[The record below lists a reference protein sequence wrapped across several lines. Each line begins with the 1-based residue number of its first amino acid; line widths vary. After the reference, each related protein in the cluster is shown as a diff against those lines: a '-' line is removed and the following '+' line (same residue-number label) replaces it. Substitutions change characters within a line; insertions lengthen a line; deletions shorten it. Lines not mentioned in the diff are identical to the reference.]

1 MPLTPNGPA
10 PYPPYG
16 KVVQVIEQ
24 HRHVGL
30 ASPIT
35 RENVARLID
44 SDGLAPRVMRA
55 LQLFDLIDERGQ
67 PTPRFEA
74 LVDAPTE
81 EEFRQRLATILRA
94 AYADV
99 FQYLSDPRTASAER
113 LDSLFR
119 SYEPRG
125 QRDRMVACFRG
136 LCEYVGIMDPPDG
149 APSGQAPPPP
159 RRRPSRVRVPQTL
172 AAVNFADATGGTLP
186 LDASGLHPFL
196 QVLLAQLPE
205 IGSAWP
211 AEGREAWSDLAAAG
225 FRLLYQPAP
234 DDEAASAEETDSGS
248 AP

>member
-30 ASPIT
+30 ATPIT

-44 SDGLAPRVMRA
+44 SDALAPRVMRA
-55 LQLFDLIDERGQ
+55 LQLFDLIDDRGN

-81 EEFRQRLATILRA
+81 EEFRQRFATVLRA

-99 FQYLSDPRTASAER
+99 FQYLADPRAATVER

-136 LCEYVGIMDPPDG
+136 LCEYVGMMDSPDG
-149 APSGQAPPPP
+149 TPASEAPPV
-159 RRRPSRVRVPQTL
+159 RRRPPRGRVPQTL
-172 AAVNFADATGGTLP
+172 SAVNFADATGGTMP
-186 LDASGLHPFL
+186 LDPSGLHPFL

-205 IGSAWP
+205 IGAPWP
-211 AEGREAWSDLAAAG
+211 ADKREAWGDLAAAG
-225 FRLLYQPAP
+225 FRLLYQPAL
-234 DDEAASAEETDSGS
+234 DDEGARGDEVTE
-248 AP
+248 

>member
-30 ASPIT
+30 ATPIT

-55 LQLFDLIDERGQ
+55 LHLFDLIDERGQ

-81 EEFRQRLATILRA
+81 EEFRQRFATILRA

-99 FQYLSDPRTASAER
+99 FQYLSDPRASSAER

-136 LCEYVGIMDPPDG
+136 LCEYVGIMDAPDG
-149 APSGQAPPPP
+149 APAGQPPPTT
-159 RRRPSRVRVPQTL
+159 RRRPARTRIPLS
-172 AAVNFADATGGTLP
+172 AASFATADGGTLP
-186 LDASGLHPFL
+186 ADPTGLHPFL

-205 IGSAWP
+205 IGAVWP
-211 AEGREAWSDLAAAG
+211 AERREDWTDLAAAG
-225 FRLLYQPAP
+225 FRLLYQPSP
-234 DDEAASAEETDSGS
+234 EDETASAEEVGQAS

>member
-16 KVVQVIEQ
+16 KVVQVVEQ

-30 ASPIT
+30 ATPIT

-55 LQLFDLIDERGQ
+55 LQLFDLIDDRGN

-81 EEFRQRLATILRA
+81 EEFRQRFATVLRA

-99 FQYLSDPRTASAER
+99 FQYLSDPRAATVER

-136 LCEYVGIMDPPDG
+136 LCEYVGIMDAPDG
-149 APSGQAPPPP
+149 APAGLPPPP
-159 RRRPSRVRVPQTL
+159 ARRRPPRPRVPPTL
-172 AAVNFADATGGTLP
+172 AAVNFTGASGSTLP
-186 LDASGLHPFL
+186 ADPAGLHPFL

-205 IGSAWP
+205 IGSVWP
-211 AEGREAWSDLAAAG
+211 PEGREAWTDLAAAG
-225 FRLLYQPAP
+225 FRLLYRPSP
-234 DDEAASAEETDSGS
+234 DDAAADADDAGDGS